1 MLIPEVTVGVT
12 KRITSTGSG
21 KLLFDFVHLCAKCAD
36 FFVFKGTLALRNTQK
51 CSNIFICMNL
61 LEILWQ

>member
-1 MLIPEVTVGVT
+1 MMLIPEVTVGVT

-36 FFVFKGTLALRNTQK
+36 FFVF
-51 CSNIFICMNL
+51 
-61 LEILWQ
+61 

>member
-1 MLIPEVTVGVT
+1 MMLIPEVTVGVT

-36 FFVFKGTLALRNTQK
+36 FIVF
-51 CSNIFICMNL
+51 
-61 LEILWQ
+61 